1 MGVASDTYANLIR
14 SQYADYK
21 QRYLPQQE
29 KLMSLATD
37 NSLMNAQL
45 QRTSENT
52 QNAIN
57 SANQAQ
63 NNQMARMGVA
73 TQTNTND
80 NSSSLSSALA
90 QASAKN
96 GTRSA
101 AEERNL
107 SILAGNSARSYTTS
121 LDSAVTSS

>member
-1 MGVASDTYANLIR
+1 MGYASDTYANLIR
-14 SQYADYK
+14 EQYADYK
-21 QRYLPQQE
+21 SRYLPEQK

-45 QRTSENT
+45 DRTSENA
-52 QNAIN
+52 QNALN
-57 SANQAQ
+57 TANQEQ
-63 NNQMARMGVA
+63 SNQMSRMGVA
-73 TQTNTND
+73 TQTNGND

-107 SILAGNSARSYTTS
+107 SILAGDSARSYAT
-121 LDSAVTSS
+121 DKYSSSSS

>member
-1 MGVASDTYANLIR
+1 MGTASDTYANLIR
-14 SQYADYK
+14 AQYADYK
-21 QRYLPQQE
+21 SRYLPEQE

-45 QRTSENT
+45 DRTSEDA

-57 SANQAQ
+57 TANQEQ
-63 NNQMARMGVA
+63 SNQMARMGVA
-73 TQTNTND
+73 TQTNANN

-90 QASAKN
+90 LASAKN

-101 AEERNL
+101 AEERNM
-107 SILAGNSARSYTTS
+107 SILAGDSARSYTTNQ
-121 LDSAVTSS
+121 SSSSNA

>member
-1 MGVASDTYANLIR
+1 MGYASDTYANLIR
-14 SQYADYK
+14 QQYADYK
-21 QRYLPQQE
+21 ARYLPEQE

-37 NSLMNAQL
+37 DSLMGAQL
-45 QRTSENT
+45 QRTSENA

-63 NNQMARMGVA
+63 NNQMGRMGVA

-107 SILAGNSARSYTTS
+107 SILAGDSARSYATEQY
-121 LDSAVTSS
+121 SSSSS

>member
-14 SQYADYK
+14 QQYADYK
-21 QRYLPQQE
+21 ARYLPEQE

-37 NSLMNAQL
+37 DSLMSAQL
-45 QRTSENT
+45 QRTSENER
-52 QNAIN
+52 NAIN

-63 NNQMARMGVA
+63 NNQMGRMGVA

-90 QASAKN
+90 QAYAKN

-107 SILAGNSARSYTTS
+107 SILAGDSARSYAI
-121 LDSAVTSS
+121 DQFSSSNS